1 MFAIIGAVVVL
12 LSVIGGF
19 LLEKGN
25 LHVLFQPAEVV
36 IIVGAAIGSFIIAS
50 PPKVLSLVIR
60 NIFKIF
66 SGRSFSKAFYLELLS
81 LLYQLFSKARKE
93 GLVAI
98 EADVENPQKSPLF
111 QRYKNVIA
119 HQELVTFIADNFKVI
134 VSSNVPSHELD
145 SLMELEIETEH
156 KEATIPSTSIGRVAD
171 GLPGLGIV
179 AAVLGVVLTMQKIDQ
194 PPAVLGH
201 SIGAALVGTFLGVL
215 LCYGFVGP
223 VSVNL
228 EHLAR
233 EKAIPFNVIRVA
245 MVSFIGGAA
254 PQIAVE
260 FGRRAIPE
268 KEKPSFKEL
277 ETALNKLK

>member
-1 MFAIIGAVVVL
+1 MFVIIGAIVVL
-12 LSVIGGF
+12 VSVIGGF

-25 LHVLFQPAEVV
+25 LHVLFQPAEFM
-36 IIVGAAIGSFIIAS
+36 IIGGAALGSFIIAS
-50 PPKVLSLVIR
+50 PPRVLSMVIK
-60 NIFKIF
+60 NIFRIF
-66 SGRSFSKAFYLELLS
+66 SAKNLSKTFYIELLS

-98 EADVENPQKSPLF
+98 EADVENPQRSPLF
-111 QRYKNVIA
+111 QRYKNVMA
-119 HQELVTFIADNFKVI
+119 HPELVTFIADNFKVI
-134 VSSNVPSHELD
+134 VSSNVPAHELD

-156 KEATIPSTSIGRVAD
+156 KEAVIPSSSIGRVAD

-215 LCYGFVGP
+215 MCYGFVGP

-233 EKAIPFNVIRVA
+233 EKAIPFHVIRIA
-245 MVSFIGGAA
+245 MVSFVGGSA

-268 KEKPSFKEL
+268 KEKPTFKEL
-277 ETALNKLK
+277 ENAINKLK

>member
-1 MFAIIGAVVVL
+1 MFAIIGGIVVL

-25 LHVLFQPAEVV
+25 LHVLFQPAEFV
-36 IIVGAAIGSFIIAS
+36 IIGGAALGSFIIAS
-50 PPKVLSLVIR
+50 PPRVLSMVIK

-66 SGRSFSKAFYLELLS
+66 SAKNFSKTFYLELLC

-98 EADVENPQKSPLF
+98 EADVENPQRSPLF
-111 QRYKNVIA
+111 QKYKNVMA
-119 HQELVTFIADNFKVI
+119 HPEFVTFIADNFKVI

-145 SLMELEIETEH
+145 SLMELEIETGH
-156 KEATIPSTSIGRVAD
+156 KEAAIPSTSIGRVAD

-215 LCYGFVGP
+215 MCYGFVGP

-233 EKAIPFNVIRVA
+233 EKAIPFHVIRIA
-245 MVSFIGGAA
+245 MVSFVGGSA

-260 FGRRAIPE
+260 FGRRTIPE
-268 KEKPSFKEL
+268 KEKPTFKEL
-277 ETALNKLK
+277 ENSINKLK